1 MALKDVIKE
10 ARVKQNLK
18 QDDAAEMVGVT
29 VQTYSKWENGK
40 TEPKA
45 SQVSKLAEILGL
57 SEKEICSGKRNKRY
71 DIETFL
77 DYTEAARKNNNPSMK
92 EAVMLCRFLSDHD
105 SYFEALK
112 SVYEKEGNA
121 HQKVIDIAENT

>member
-18 QDDAAEMVGVT
+18 QDDAAEMVGVP

-45 SQVSKLAEILGL
+45 SQVSKLAEIFGL
-57 SEKEICSGKRNKRY
+57 SEKEICSGIR
-71 DIETFL
+71 
-77 DYTEAARKNNNPSMK
+77 
-92 EAVMLCRFLSDHD
+92 
-105 SYFEALK
+105 
-112 SVYEKEGNA
+112 
-121 HQKVIDIAENT
+121 